1 MNTDSFIIRV
11 KTEDI
16 YKDIA
21 ENVKTRF
28 DTSNYQIDR
37 SLPMRKNE
45 KVIALMKDELGGK
58 IMKKFVGLREKKYS
72 YLKDNE
78 DKDKKA
84 KETKKCIVK
93 GRLKFRD
100 YEKCLKASQIENEI
114 NYLEKKENN
123 ADSLTEI
130 MKYKLVILKHNIDL
144 KGKDIMFLLK

>member
-58 IMKKFVGLREKKYS
+58 IMKKFVGLRGKKYS
-72 YLKDNE
+72 YSKDNE

-100 YEKCLKASQIENEI
+100 YEKC
-114 NYLEKKENN
+114 
-123 ADSLTEI
+123 
-130 MKYKLVILKHNIDL
+130 
-144 KGKDIMFLLK
+144 